1 MKPGDTHRA
10 WQDLYTLWKSFYS
23 ETLDSS

>member
-1 MKPGDTHRA
+1 MKPGDMDRA
-10 WQDLYTLWKSFYS
+10 WQDLYALWKSSCS